1 MSTEAD
7 PILGQWYQHLD
18 KGQKFKVV
26 AFDESGDSIEI
37 QHFDGDIEEVGKD
50 VWYTFDVEPIEM
62 LEDWTGPM
70 DDIEYDDLDYT
81 ETEMSRED
89 WAKPLKEV
97 ARNEE
102 EWERADEQDE
112 WGEGLSE
119 EEPIEDED
127 Q

>member
-7 PILGQWYQHLD
+7 PKLGQWYQHLD

-26 AFDESGDSIEI
+26 AIDESGNSIEI

-50 VWYTFDVEPIEM
+50 VWYTFEVEPIEM
-62 LEDWTGPM
+62 LGDWTGPM

-97 ARNEE
+97 ARKEE
-102 EWERADEQDE
+102 EWEQADEQDE
-112 WGEGLSE
+112 WGEGFSE
-119 EEPIEDED
+119 EEPIEDEGS
-127 Q
+127 